1 MRFELRPYFLGG
13 KGRHQRYVLLMTLAL
28 ACVFCNL
35 HTAVSQTKISSNWY
49 FGQYAGI
56 TFSGGDAR
64 SLDDSRMT
72 AGRSSAVISDPSTGE
87 LLFYTDGV
95 TVWNRYHEVMPNG
108 TGLMGDPTTSQGV
121 LVVPAPGR
129 PGIYYLFN
137 AAPTSASDAAY
148 RCLCLYY
155 SIIDMRASNGLGD
168 ITTKNEF
175 VLSDV
180 TEHLTATLDCRG
192 DSWWIITRSRV
203 SRHFYSLRLGR
214 DYLETTPV
222 VSAVGNPLLEARGA
236 GQLHV
241 SPDNRRMLLTST
253 TGSSQLFDFD
263 GQTGRVTGGTSLFG
277 AENKGEHY
285 GAAFSPDGRRAYITV
300 SNADNTRTT
309 QLFQFN
315 VSLKSAADV
324 SASKALVAD
333 LSQTSSWV
341 PLQLGPDGR
350 VYVGIPGMRSLSV
363 IQAPN
368 NDAPS
373 VNFERN
379 AIALTGSV
387 RSGLPNIPAPLLF
400 EAADRNS
407 GCVLPVADFSA
418 PSILCAGTTAAFVD
432 KSSGNVES
440 WQWQFEGAIPS
451 TSTER
456 NPSKITYTA
465 AGTYTVRLIVRSVYG
480 IDTATSKIEVL
491 RRPSLVTD
499 SNVIAC
505 PDSPLQL
512 RVSGADSYRW
522 TPATAVSDPTSP
534 LPIVRVRTTTRLTV
548 IGTGSDGCTDTATV
562 LVRVPTTSVSAN
574 ATICRGASV
583 QLRASGGSA
592 YAWSPSTGL
601 SDTTSA
607 SPVANPR
614 ETTTYVVTIDLGDCT
629 VRDTVRVTVLDSLI
643 VRIEG
648 PSQACAGDTVT
659 LRATAGTAFEW
670 TGPGLL
676 KGSADTARVVVPA
689 DGSRIELRV
698 QSGLCAASDVIDI
711 APYTLPK
718 LTVQPSVRICSG
730 ERVRLTADAGGASI
744 RWFPSAGLDVDTGGV
759 VTASPRISTTYLIEA
774 TGETGCSV
782 RDTIRVTV
790 TPTPSVN
797 AGADLSICAG
807 VGKRLL
813 ASGFGEAFSWSPAD
827 GLSDPT
833 SLTPVASPT
842 VTTTYVLRS
851 QIGSCEEFD
860 TVTVYVSRL
869 RVRLTGDTTACRGN
883 AVRIQ
888 ASGAWQYRWSPTLGL
903 VDSTSATQSFI
914 ADTTVTYTVTGVDGL
929 GCTETQSITIVVRDT
944 VSLSVT
950 AGTISATAGQD
961 SVGIPVIV
969 DVPEHMLPLHLD
981 EMRATLVNDVGAF
994 FPTSTDRGDL
1004 RVSIRGKQRLS
1015 HLRIQ
1020 NIELISPRQRV
1031 TSLRGIVLSGQIIS
1045 ADLLW
1050 ENVEL
1055 DAAKCPA
1062 LTVTPG
1068 IMYING
1074 CNILKRLIKT
1084 FTVPKVGVRV
1094 RPRDHIID
1102 VDMQAELPGQYE
1114 VRLTTLEGS
1123 TVYVTEMTIYDGD
1136 RRSVTDVLDMSERSS
1151 GAYYLLVRTPLGQTM
1166 TPVMWMP

>member
-1 MRFELRPYFLGG
+1 
-13 KGRHQRYVLLMTLAL
+13 MTLAL
-28 ACVFCNL
+28 ALVFCSL
-35 HTAVSQTKISSNWY
+35 HTAISQTKISSNWY

-56 TFSGGDAR
+56 TFAGGDVR

-87 LLFYTDGV
+87 LQFYTDGI
-95 TVWNRYHEVMPNG
+95 TVWNRYHETMPNG

-121 LVVPAPGR
+121 MVVPAPGR
-129 PGIYYLFN
+129 TGVYYLFN
-137 AAPTSASDAAY
+137 AAPTSAPDAAN

-168 ITTKNEF
+168 VTTKNQF
-175 VLSDV
+175 VISDV

-203 SRHFYSLRLGR
+203 SRHFYSLRLNR

-222 VSAVGNPLLEARGA
+222 VSAVGNALLEARGA

-241 SPDNRRMLLTST
+241 SPDNRRLLLTST
-253 TGSSQLFDFD
+253 AGNSQLFDFD
-263 GQTGRVTGGTSLFG
+263 GQTGRVSGGTSLFG
-277 AENKGEHY
+277 ADNFGEHY
-285 GAAFSPDGRRAYITV
+285 GAAFSPDGRRAYVTV
-300 SNADNTRTT
+300 SNADNTGTT
-309 QLFQFN
+309 QLYQFN
-315 VSLKSAADV
+315 VALRSAFDV
-324 SASKALVAD
+324 TASKMLVAD
-333 LSQTSSWV
+333 LTQTSSWV

-350 VYVGIPGMRSLSV
+350 IFVGIPGMRSLSV
-363 IQAPN
+363 IGSPN
-368 NDAPS
+368 SDAAS
-373 VNFERN
+373 SDFQRD
-379 AIALTGSV
+379 AIALAGSV
-387 RSGLPNIPAPLLF
+387 RSGLPNIPAALLI
-400 EAADRNS
+400 EPADRNS
-407 GCVLPVADFSA
+407 GCVLPVADFTV
-418 PSILCAGTTAAFVD
+418 PGRLCEGATAAFVD
-432 KSSGNVES
+432 SSSGNVES
-440 WQWQFEGAIPS
+440 WLWQFEGATPS

-456 NPSKITYTA
+456 NPSKINYLV
-465 AGTYTVRLIVRSVYG
+465 AGTYTVRLIVRNVYG
-480 IDTATSKIEVL
+480 IDTSTAKIEVL
-491 RRPSLVTD
+491 RRPSLATD
-499 SNVIAC
+499 STVIAC

-512 RVSGADSYRW
+512 RVSGASSYLW

-534 LPIVRVRTTTRLTV
+534 WPVVRVRTTTRLTV
-548 IGTGSDGCTDTATV
+548 IGMGVDGCTDTATI
-562 LVRVPTTSVSAN
+562 LVRVPTTSVSSN

-583 QLRASGGSA
+583 QLRASGGIA
-592 YAWSPSTGL
+592 YRWSPSTGL

-607 SPVANPR
+607 LPLASPR
-614 ETTTYVVTIDLGDCT
+614 ESTTYIVTIDLGYCT
-629 VRDTVRVTVLDSLI
+629 VSETVRVTVLDSLA

-648 PSQACAGDTVT
+648 PRQACAGDTVT
-659 LRATAGTAFEW
+659 LKATAGTAFEW
-670 TGPGLL
+670 SGPGLL
-676 KGSADTARVVVPA
+676 AGSADTARVVLPA
-689 DGSRIELRV
+689 GGSRIELRV
-698 QSGLCAASDVIDI
+698 QSGLCSASDAIDI
-711 APYTLPK
+711 APYPLPK

-730 ERVRLTADAGGASI
+730 DRVRLTADAGGASI
-744 RWFPSAGLDVDTGGV
+744 RWYPTNGLDVDTGGI
-759 VTASPRISTTYLIEA
+759 VTASPRISTTFVVEA
-774 TGETGCSV
+774 TNQTGCSV

-797 AGADLSICAG
+797 AGADLSVCAG

-813 ASGFGEAFSWSPAD
+813 ASGFGEVFSWTPID

-833 SLTPVASPT
+833 SLTPIASPS
-842 VTTTYVLRS
+842 VTTTYILRS
-851 QIGSCEEFD
+851 QIGSCETLD

-869 RVRLTGDTTACRGN
+869 RVRLIGDTTACRGN

-903 VDSTSATQSFI
+903 VDSTSATQTFI

-929 GCTETQSITIVVRDT
+929 GCTEAQSIRVVVRDT

-961 SVGIPVIV
+961 SVGIPVII
-969 DVPEHMLPLHLD
+969 DVPAHMLPLHLD
-981 EMRATLVNDVGAF
+981 EMRATLVNDAGAF

-1020 NIELISPRQRV
+1020 NLELISPRQRV
-1031 TSLRGIVLSGQIIS
+1031 TSLRGVVLSGQIIS

-1055 DAAKCPA
+1055 DAAKCPT
-1062 LTVTPG
+1062 LTVAPG

-1094 RPRDHIID
+1094 RPRDHVIE

-1123 TVYVTEMTIYDGD
+1123 TVYVTEVTIYDGD
-1136 RRSVTDVLDMSERSS
+1136 RRSVTDVVDMSERSS